1 VSLACETQPRMD
13 SQSSELD
20 VVERAWAAYETG
32 GPLASLE
39 VVIAHA
45 HEDIEARPYSGEGA
59 VLRGAAEVRA
69 FFKSALAEGTDALA
83 EGTEIRA
90 RVKSVEPS
98 PDDPHTIISLGAIR
112 VVHPDGSF
120 AETQLRWYHHFRDG
134 RIDLMAWE
142 PRG

>member
-1 VSLACETQPRMD
+1 MD
-13 SQSSELD
+13 SHSSELD

-45 HEDIEARPYSGEGA
+45 HEDIEARPYLGEGA
-59 VLRGAAEVRA
+59 VLRGGAEVRA
-69 FFKSALAEGTDALA
+69 FFESALA

-90 RVKSVEPS
+90 RVRSVEPS

>member
-1 VSLACETQPRMD
+1 MSLACETQPRMD
-13 SQSSELD
+13 SHSSELD

-69 FFKSALAEGTDALA
+69 FFESALA

-90 RVKSVEPS
+90 RVRSVEPS

>member
-1 VSLACETQPRMD
+1 MD

-59 VLRGAAEVRA
+59 VLHGAAEVRA
-69 FFKSALAEGTDALA
+69 FFERALA

-90 RVKSVEPS
+90 RVTSVEPS

-120 AETQLRWYHHFRDG
+120 AETQLRWSHHFRDG